1 MCACQA
7 YTGDMAMKEDR
18 LAFRMTADQKRVI
31 KRAAELTGR
40 DVTEFSVQVL
50 TERAEEVLAEQ
61 RVFGASARQ
70 WSTFVSLLD
79 EPARPVA
86 ELVELL
92 QRPSVFEE

>member
-1 MCACQA
+1 
-7 YTGDMAMKEDR
+7 MAVKEDR

-61 RVFGASARQ
+61 RVFGADARQ
-70 WSTFVSLLD
+70 WSAFVGLLD